1 MRKTTIIHPRLRLPK
16 RSRSELA
23 GLEKERQNWFDS
35 LGAVSPLQPLF
46 EHLPGVCFFAKD
58 SRGRTMLASRGILDR
73 YKMRHEREM
82 LGLTDFDINPR
93 HMAEHYVKDD
103 RRLLSGSAQMIE
115 RLELWFDP
123 QGLPDWFVVTK
134 LPMTDARGRRVGV
147 MGVLRRAED
156 HERRLPLFQT
166 VSRAVDM
173 IRRDFARPL
182 VIADVAEACGESL
195 RQLQRRFHSAFGST
209 PQEFLIKTRV
219 LTAARLL
226 EETAVTASEI
236 AQRCGFV
243 DASAFASQF
252 RQRTVLSPLAYRR
265 AHVGTPS

>member
-16 RSRSELA
+16 RSRSELED
-23 GLEKERQNWFDS
+23 LEKERRNWLGS
-35 LGAVSPLQPLF
+35 LGAASPFQPLF
-46 EHLPGVCFFAKD
+46 DHLPGVCFFVKD
-58 SRGRTMLASRGILDR
+58 GRGRTMFASRGILDR
-73 YKMRHEREM
+73 YRMRHEREM

-103 RRLLSGSAQMIE
+103 RRLLSGRAQMIE

-134 LPMTDARGRRVGV
+134 LPLADARGRRVGI

-156 HERRLPLFQT
+156 HEKRLPLFQT

-195 RQLQRRFHSAFGST
+195 RQLQRRFHSAFGTT

-219 LTAARLL
+219 LSAARLL
-226 EETAVTASEI
+226 EETRLTASEI

-243 DASAFASQF
+243 DASSFAGQF
-252 RQRTVLSPLAYRR
+252 RQRTGMTPLAYRR
-265 AHVGTPS
+265 AHIGTPS